1 MHSYICM
8 YLCMHIVT
16 ITYRAAIG
24 SRRILNNVVDDMRQ
38 SSCPEQRKP
47 ETGMLLAAT
56 ATQHHF
62 QFLGHCA
69 TLTLALRCR
78 RCYCYSRS
86 LCGCVCVR
94 WWCYFLTTWDSRVT
108 ALSSLTYLCF
118 YSFNLPTCCMG
129 AVVICTLLW
138 FASIFVAFLLE
149 SVDWSFGLG
158 WCRCRRFTTSLHTHL
173 QLLLFLLHAGTNANA
188 HKYTHADTHTH
199 THTQCT
205 ERRHR
210 HNKTRCTIT
219 T

>member
-1 MHSYICM
+1 MHVHSDD
-8 YLCMHIVT
+8 YLPHRNRQPANSQQCRRWHAAVQLS
-16 ITYRAAIG
+16 RAAKT
-24 SRRILNNVVDDMRQ
+24 RNRN
-38 SSCPEQRKP
+38 
-47 ETGMLLAAT
+47 AARCDCD
-56 ATQHHF
+56 AAP
-62 QFLGHCA
+62 LSIPRSLRDADAGV
-69 TLTLALRCR
+69 ALRCR

-138 FASIFVAFLLE
+138 FALIFVAFLLE

-210 HNKTRCTIT
+210 HNNTRCTIT